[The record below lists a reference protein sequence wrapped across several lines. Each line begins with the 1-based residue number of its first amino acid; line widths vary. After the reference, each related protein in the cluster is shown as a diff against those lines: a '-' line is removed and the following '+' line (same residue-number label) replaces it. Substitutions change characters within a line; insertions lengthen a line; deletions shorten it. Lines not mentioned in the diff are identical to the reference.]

1 MNILK
6 VLTPRRSLG
15 NLGEKHAANYL
26 KKKGYR
32 ILEKNYVGKWG
43 EIDIIAE
50 KKKLI
55 AFVEVKTRSTEAK
68 NVRESRPAA
77 AVNREKQRRLIQV
90 ANEYARRT
98 HKKDGVL
105 MRMDVMEILTE
116 RNSKGNPEVKS
127 VIHIENAFDM
137 NSAYEAFKIY

>member
-15 NLGEKHAANYL
+15 NLGEKHAAKYL

-32 ILEKNYVGKWG
+32 ILSKNYVGKWG
-43 EIDIIAE
+43 EIDIIAR
-50 KKKLI
+50 KKDLI

-68 NVRESRPAA
+68 NTRESRPAA

-98 HKKDGVL
+98 HKPEGVL
-105 MRMDVMEILTE
+105 MRMDIIEILTE
-116 RNSKGNPEVKS
+116 RNEKGKPEVKS
-127 VIHIENAFDM
+127 TVHIENAFDM
-137 NSAYEAFKIY
+137 NSAYEAFKQ